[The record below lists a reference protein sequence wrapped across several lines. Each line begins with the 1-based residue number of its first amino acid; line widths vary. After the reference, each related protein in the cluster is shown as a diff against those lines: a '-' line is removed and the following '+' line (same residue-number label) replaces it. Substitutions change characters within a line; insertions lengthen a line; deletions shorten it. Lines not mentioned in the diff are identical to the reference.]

1 MTTQTIEAKK
11 VFVSVDNAAQWI
23 VFEEE
28 MQAGFQYK
36 LASIDDL
43 HAYVAGT
50 GEVFTYN
57 VETSEG
63 VVQWHEEQFPKDSP
77 VDYICEYRVIN

>member
-1 MTTQTIEAKK
+1 MITQTIEVKK
-11 VFVSVDNAAQWI
+11 VFVTDNQEQLI

-36 LASIDDL
+36 LATIDDL
-43 HAYVAGT
+43 HDYVAGT

-57 VETSEG
+57 VETLEG
-63 VVQWHEEQFPKDSP
+63 VVQWHEEHFSYDSP

>member
-1 MTTQTIEAKK
+1 MITQIIEVKK
-11 VFVSVDNAAQWI
+11 VFVTDNQEQWI

-36 LASIDDL
+36 LATIDDL
-43 HAYVAGT
+43 HDYVAGT

-57 VETSEG
+57 VETLEG
-63 VVQWHEEQFPKDSP
+63 VVQWHEEHFSYDSP

>member
-1 MTTQTIEAKK
+1 MTTQTIEVKK
-11 VFVSVDNAAQWI
+11 VFVTDNQEQWI

-36 LASIDDL
+36 LATIDDL
-43 HAYVAGT
+43 HDNVAGT

-63 VVQWHEEQFPKDSP
+63 VVQWHEEHFSYDSP

>member
-11 VFVSVDNAAQWI
+11 VFITDNAAQWI

-28 MQAGFQYK
+28 MQAGFQYQ
-36 LASIDDL
+36 LASIEDL
-43 HAYVAGT
+43 HDYVAGT

-63 VVQWHEEQFPKDSP
+63 VVQWHTEEKAHEDAE
-77 VDYICEYRVIN
+77 DYICEYRVIN

>member
-1 MTTQTIEAKK
+1 MTTQTIEVKK
-11 VFVSVDNAAQWI
+11 VFVTDNQEQWI

-36 LASIDDL
+36 LATIDDL
-43 HAYVAGT
+43 HDYVAGT

-63 VVQWHEEQFPKDSP
+63 VVQWHEEHFSYDSP
-77 VDYICEYRVIN
+77 VDYICDYRVIN

>member
-1 MTTQTIEAKK
+1 
-11 VFVSVDNAAQWI
+11 
-23 VFEEE
+23 
-28 MQAGFQYK
+28 MQAVFQYK
-36 LASIDDL
+36 LATIDDL
-43 HAYVAGT
+43 HDYVPGT

-63 VVQWHEEQFPKDSP
+63 VVQWHEEHFSYDSP

>member
-1 MTTQTIEAKK
+1 MTTQTIEVKK
-11 VFVSVDNAAQWI
+11 VFVTDNQEQWI

-28 MQAGFQYK
+28 MKAGFHYK
-36 LASIDDL
+36 LATIDDL
-43 HAYVAGT
+43 HDYVAGT

-57 VETSEG
+57 VETSEC
-63 VVQWHEEQFPKDSP
+63 VVQWHEEHFPYDSP

>member
-1 MTTQTIEAKK
+1 
-11 VFVSVDNAAQWI
+11 
-23 VFEEE
+23 

-36 LASIDDL
+36 LATIDDL
-43 HAYVAGT
+43 HDYVAGT

-63 VVQWHEEQFPKDSP
+63 VFNGMKNTFLMILQLTTSV
-77 VDYICEYRVIN
+77 NTG

>member
-1 MTTQTIEAKK
+1 MTTQTIEVKK
-11 VFVSVDNAAQWI
+11 VFVTDNQEQWI

-43 HAYVAGT
+43 HDYVAGT

-57 VETSEG
+57 IETSEG
-63 VVQWHEEQFPKDSP
+63 VAQWHEEQFPVGSP
-77 VDYICEYRVIN
+77 INYVCEYRVIN

>member
-1 MTTQTIEAKK
+1 MITQTIEVKK
-11 VFVSVDNAAQWI
+11 VFVTDNQEQWI

-36 LASIDDL
+36 LATIDDL
-43 HAYVAGT
+43 HDYVAGT

-57 VETSEG
+57 VETLEG
-63 VVQWHEEQFPKDSP
+63 VVQWHEEHFSYDSP

>member
-1 MTTQTIEAKK
+1 MTTQTIEVKK
-11 VFVSVDNAAQWI
+11 VFVTDNQEQWI

-36 LASIDDL
+36 LATIDDL
-43 HAYVAGT
+43 HDYVAGT

-57 VETSEG
+57 VATSEG
-63 VVQWHEEQFPKDSP
+63 VVQWHEEHFSYDSP

>member
-1 MTTQTIEAKK
+1 LYSKK
-11 VFVSVDNAAQWI
+11 KCKQDYNTN
-23 VFEEE
+23 
-28 MQAGFQYK
+28 K
-36 LASIDDL
+36 LATIDDL
-43 HAYVAGT
+43 HDYVAGT

-63 VVQWHEEQFPKDSP
+63 VVQWHEEHFSYDSP